1 MAGIYSPHDAIIG
14 VQSATGGR
22 GGGSCFVEL
31 TDDPVGSD
39 FTVTAADCWVYYDNM
54 HVPGGITVAV
64 APGGRLI
71 DRL

>member
-1 MAGIYSPHDAIIG
+1 MAGIYSVRDSIIG
-14 VQSATGGR
+14 VQKALGGR
-22 GGGSCFVEL
+22 GGGHCVVEM
-31 TDDPVGSD
+31 TDDPVGSN
-39 FTVTAADCWVYYDNM
+39 FTVTAADCITYYDNM

>member
-1 MAGIYSPHDAIIG
+1 M
-14 VQSATGGR
+14 
-22 GGGSCFVEL
+22 
-31 TDDPVGSD
+31 TDDPVGSN
-39 FTVTAADCWVYYDNM
+39 FTVTAADCITYYDNM